1 VALSIGRT
9 LRSTPSEAAAR
20 LVTSAKV
27 WLVLVAWLVVVEL
40 TILFVPIPGLQADP
54 RIGLFSWPF
63 LALWGLAGLLG
74 IWLAS
79 RTGFPA
85 AWHPVLPAWRWLA
98 IPFLIGM
105 GFGLITIADELVY
118 HWIAIFQ
125 TKQLMPTFHTPFPGS
140 LLLYPGG
147 AIIVEVLYRLVPIPL
162 LLWLISSVI
171 LRGRSQTQT
180 FCALAALTSLLEPAG
195 QDLSYLPYGIIP
207 VAASFLPDYAFNFVQ
222 AIFFRRYGF
231 LAAIVVRL
239 GDYLVWHI
247 LYGNFVC
254 RC

>member
-1 VALSIGRT
+1 
-9 LRSTPSEAAAR
+9 
-20 LVTSAKV
+20 
-27 WLVLVAWLVVVEL
+27 
-40 TILFVPIPGLQADP
+40 
-54 RIGLFSWPF
+54 
-63 LALWGLAGLLG
+63 
-74 IWLAS
+74 
-79 RTGFPA
+79 
-85 AWHPVLPAWRWLA
+85 
-98 IPFLIGM
+98 
-105 GFGLITIADELVY
+105 
-118 HWIAIFQ
+118 
-125 TKQLMPTFHTPFPGS
+125 
-140 LLLYPGG
+140 
-147 AIIVEVLYRLVPIPL
+147 
-162 LLWLISSVI
+162 

-180 FCALAALTSLLEPAG
+180 FWALAALTSLLEPAG